1 MFRRAARGS
10 EKQPVSAVHQ
20 AASHRLTDEL
30 DLEPLCLLCLW
41 IDPDAWN
48 LDLFIFIVNLIGL
61 SITHK
66 TSTHCAG

>member
-41 IDPDAWN
+41 ICKLTPISAFVFDCSLAHGKILN
-48 LDLFIFIVNLIGL
+48 IFGEKMVL
-61 SITHK
+61 
-66 TSTHCAG
+66 